1 MTLPLNTSKN
11 MRVIGT
17 PKAQP
22 RPRATSR
29 GGKFA
34 RVYNP
39 STATA
44 WKRLI
49 VAASK
54 ADRLGNQP
62 FEGSVNLRLTFLLQR
77 PKKPKHSLPTGK
89 PDVDNLAKAVM
100 DALSTAGWWN
110 DDAQVTMLV
119 VIKQY
124 TAGTGC
130 YKDPGVFINAW
141 EDA

>member
-1 MTLPLNTSKN
+1 MILVPSKN
-11 MRVIGT
+11 MRVLGD

-22 RPRATSR
+22 RPRATTR

-44 WKRLI
+44 WKKLL
-49 VAASK
+49 VAASN
-54 ADRLGNQP
+54 ADRLGDKP
-62 FEGSVNLRLTFLLQR
+62 FAGSVNLRLTFVLRR
-77 PKKPKHSLPTGK
+77 PKKPKQVHAIGK

-119 VIKQY
+119 VTKQY
-124 TAGTGC
+124 TEGTGF

-141 EDA
+141 EDV